1 MTPLAKPDDAADQGA
16 AGRFQRRF
24 AAGFARLRNLFFT
37 RVHREQLI
45 RGLDWAAEEML
56 GSFEN
61 GAGHSC
67 SIVELVI

>member
-1 MTPLAKPDDAADQGA
+1 MMQRIKEQPDASSEGLQ
-16 AGRFQRRF
+16 
-24 AAGFARLRNLFFT
+24 AGFARLRNLFFT